1 MKICGMETARSSTPA
16 FFRNKLK
23 EAYKIII
30 NGSNEDV
37 IEYID
42 KVKADTRTEDYT
54 NIAFPRGVNG
64 LDKYHSYTDIYKKGT
79 PIHVRGALLYNHHVK
94 RNKVEHK
101 YARIQEGEK
110 IKFMY
115 LKEPNPIGE
124 NVISFMG
131 RIPSEFD
138 VEKYIDYNLQFEKSF
153 YEPLKNVLN
162 CIGWDSKKTV
172 SLLSFF

>member
-1 MKICGMETARSSTPA
+1 M
-16 FFRNKLK
+16 
-23 EAYKIII
+23 
-30 NGSNEDV
+30 
-37 IEYID
+37 
-42 KVKADTRTEDYT
+42 
-54 NIAFPRGVNG
+54 
-64 LDKYHSYTDIYKKGT
+64 
-79 PIHVRGALLYNHHVK
+79 K